1 MIPFQKSKRLLSCLR
16 RAVETYRMLTPGDRV
31 AVGLSGGK
39 DSLAL
44 LCALALYRR
53 FSAVSFTLLALTVD
67 PGFPGSDYTAL
78 SAFCEALEV
87 PHVLIKS
94 DIFRRVFESGAPLP
108 ASPCAACARL
118 RRGILLREARERD
131 CTALALGHHE
141 DDAAVTFLMNLLNE
155 GRLGCFSPV
164 TVIPAEEGAGG
175 EISVIRPLLYADE
188 SDIRYFVRVNPSA
201 R

>member
-16 RAVETYRMLTPGDRV
+16 RAVETYRMLAPGDRV

-53 FSAVSFTLLALTVD
+53 FSAAPFTLLALTVD

-87 PHVLIKS
+87 PHILIKS
-94 DIFRRVFESGAPLP
+94 DIFRRVFEGGGTGTTG
-108 ASPCAACARL
+108 ACAVCAKL
-118 RRGILLREARERD
+118 RRGILLHEARERG

-155 GRLGCFSPV
+155 GRLGCFP
-164 TVIPAEEGAGG
+164 
-175 EISVIRPLLYADE
+175 
-188 SDIRYFVRVNPSA
+188 PS